1 MADYSRYD
9 IDIDK
14 YHKLIPDY
22 LRTPGSI
29 IMNQIQLFYDI
40 INNYKGHMID
50 IWEHFSIDKLQSDY
64 ILWKTANPASDDIE
78 WRYTDLVEKLCK
90 TYDIIREHPVGILS
104 NKHMLRLLKIKIMG
118 VGFDGTREKLEEILN
133 SLFGELS
140 SVKYLVQTRNSE
152 HASANVFIVKSLND
166 ISFDITDESLFEG
179 GYYFLELLGIT
190 LFYTVIQSDT
200 LVYDYTNYD
209 DGKKYDEGVTE

>member
-22 LRTPGSI
+22 LRTPGST
-29 IMNQIQLFYDI
+29 IMNQIQMFYDI
-40 INNYKGHMID
+40 INNYKDHMID
-50 IWEHFSIDKLQSDY
+50 IWEHFSIDRLQNDY
-64 ILWKTANPASDDIE
+64 VIWSIANPALDDSE
-78 WRYTDLVEKLCK
+78 WKYTDLVEKICK
-90 TYDIIREHPVGILS
+90 TYDVIREHPVGILT

-133 SLFGELS
+133 SLFDESS
-140 SVKYLVQTRNSE
+140 SVKYLLQTRNTE
-152 HASANVFIVKSLND
+152 HASANVVLVTPSNVD
-166 ISFDITDESLFEG
+166 IFDAIDEDLFEG
-179 GYYFLELLGIT
+179 GYYFLELLGIQFT
-190 LFYTVIQSDT
+190 YSVITSDT